1 VVKAKL
7 RYVVEFSDQQRWQNL
22 SKSDLLDINTELA
35 NLVLADKNDDE
46 FARRFDIL
54 VLNFQIALL
63 TGSHSLSQ
71 FINKLSSTAN
81 ALLKKQ
87 NIPAVALQKTLLNEL
102 QTEQFWQSIN
112 VNRLDDVR
120 VALRDLMKYLD
131 KDQQPV
137 VETSFEDT
145 LDHDGVSIHE
155 PIGTYIT
162 LQSYK
167 DRVES
172 YVRSHSD
179 HLVIQKLKSNKA
191 ITETEI
197 NLLESILFDGKTV
210 GTKQDYIDTYGDK
223 PLGVFIR
230 NIVGLDMAAAQT
242 HFAEFIQAGNLKA
255 DQMTFI
261 NNIISY
267 LTKNGVIDKTMLFE
281 PPFTHIHDQGLLGVF
296 DDAAAT
302 KVISLID
309 RVNNNAMA
317 AAS

>member
-1 VVKAKL
+1 
-7 RYVVEFSDQQRWQNL
+7 
-22 SKSDLLDINTELA
+22 
-35 NLVLADKNDDE
+35 
-46 FARRFDIL
+46 
-54 VLNFQIALL
+54 
-63 TGSHSLSQ
+63 
-71 FINKLSSTAN
+71 
-81 ALLKKQ
+81 
-87 NIPAVALQKTLLNEL
+87 
-102 QTEQFWQSIN
+102 
-112 VNRLDDVR
+112 
-120 VALRDLMKYLD
+120 
-131 KDQQPV
+131 
-137 VETSFEDT
+137 
-145 LDHDGVSIHE
+145 
-155 PIGTYIT
+155 
-162 LQSYK
+162 
-167 DRVES
+167 
-172 YVRSHSD
+172 
-179 HLVIQKLKSNKA
+179 VIQKLKSNKA